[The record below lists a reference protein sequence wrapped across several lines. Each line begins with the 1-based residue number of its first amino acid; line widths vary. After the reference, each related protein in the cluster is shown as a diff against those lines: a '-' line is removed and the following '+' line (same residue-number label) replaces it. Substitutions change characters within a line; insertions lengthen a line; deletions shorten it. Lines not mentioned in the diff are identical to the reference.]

1 MYLHNMDQISIY
13 IWVLYASNY
22 YNNNDQQSLKYGKHT
37 SINIGHL
44 IISFVFMKLSCLY
57 LRKRLCFF

>member
-1 MYLHNMDQISIY
+1 MQAII
-13 IWVLYASNY
+13 
-22 YNNNDQQSLKYGKHT
+22 NNDQESLKYGKHT
-37 SINIGHL
+37 GINIGHL